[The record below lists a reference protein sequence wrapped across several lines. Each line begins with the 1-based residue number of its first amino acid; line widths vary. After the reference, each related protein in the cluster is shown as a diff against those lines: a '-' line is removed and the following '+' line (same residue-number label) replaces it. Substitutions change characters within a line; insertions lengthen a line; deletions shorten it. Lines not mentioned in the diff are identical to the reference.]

1 MTVTIDELPGPHGIP
16 VLGNLLD
23 IDTHSPIEGFMV
35 MAREYGPIFRLTM
48 PGGGPRLI
56 VSGAD
61 LVEEICDDQRFDK
74 QVGPGLR
81 QPGGPTERGLVT
93 SDTSDPLW
101 RRAHNILMAPF
112 SQQAM
117 REYMP
122 RMLDIAGQLVDKW
135 SRLNPGDEVNVTQD
149 MTALT
154 LDTIALCGFDFRF
167 NSFYRDT
174 PHPFVAAMVRT
185 LVEQQKEL
193 RELPLQRKLRIQAR
207 RQLREDQ
214 EFMANLVKGL
224 VADRRRRGETAD
236 NTDLLGR
243 MLVGVDRQSGDKLP
257 DENIVAQCITFLV
270 AGHETTS
277 GLLSFAIYYLLKN
290 PEYAA
295 RARAEVDEVLGD
307 DAEPDY
313 EQVRKLTYVR
323 QVLDESL
330 RLWPTAPMFTR
341 MPRQDTVVAGKYA
354 LPQGLGVSV
363 LTPMLHRDTSVW
375 GDDAEEFDPDHFAP
389 ERIKSVP
396 PTAYRPFGTG
406 LRACI
411 GRQFALLEATLVLGM
426 LLQRFELVD
435 HRDYQFHL
443 RATLTIK
450 PDEFWIQVRPRTDR
464 AAPRRV
470 NAARGGRRGHRG
482 EAGR

>member
-61 LVEEICDDQRFDK
+61 LVEEICDDTRFDK

-81 QPGGPTERGLVT
+81 QPGGPTQRGLFT

-122 RMLDIAGQLVDKW
+122 RMLDIAGQLTDKW
-135 SRLNPGDEVNVTQD
+135 SRLNPDDEVNVPQD

-154 LDTIALCGFDFRF
+154 LDTIALCGFDYRF

-185 LVEQQKEL
+185 LVEQQKEA

-214 EFMANLVKGL
+214 EFMASLVKAL
-224 VADRRRRGETAD
+224 MADRRQRGDAAD

-243 MLVGVDRQSGDKLP
+243 MLTGVDKQSGEKLP

-295 RARAEVDEVLGD
+295 RAQGRGRRGAGRRRGARLRAGAHVSRTSARCWTSRCVCGRRRRCSPEC
-307 DAEPDY
+307 
-313 EQVRKLTYVR
+313 
-323 QVLDESL
+323 
-330 RLWPTAPMFTR
+330 
-341 MPRQDTVVAGKYA
+341 PRQDTVVAGKYA
-354 LPQGLGVSV
+354 FPQGLGVSV
-363 LTPMLHRDTSVW
+363 LTP
-375 GDDAEEFDPDHFAP
+375 DAAPGP
-389 ERIKSVP
+389 ER
-396 PTAYRPFGTG
+396 
-406 LRACI
+406 L
-411 GRQFALLEATLVLGM
+411 GRG
-426 LLQRFELVD
+426 R
-435 HRDYQFHL
+435 RG
-443 RATLTIK
+443 
-450 PDEFWIQVRPRTDR
+450 VRPRPFRAGADQVR
-464 AAPRRV
+464 AADGVPAVRHRPAGVHRAPVRPAGGDARPRHAAAAVRV
-470 NAARGGRRGHRG
+470 RRSSELPAAHARRRSPSSPMTSGSRSVPAPTGPLRGG
-482 EAGR
+482 